1 MNRDRTVRARPPARN
16 GQGGYPPASKQSAA
30 PGYDTEEEEEDYQ
43 EPERPHTSVRRYD
56 LGDGL
61 AYTRGNT
68 RYTFHPNQVQR
79 IPPRRSA
86 YTTPGQI
93 PGRGGPG
100 ALAAPEPVLAPR
112 RRRGFYAH
120 PLLYLG
126 TGMVAMLALW
136 VGLSIFLSWWYTWQD
151 DLHYGRPRTY
161 QVDQVVGHN
170 DSPDNPTHFVA
181 INLNS
186 RVLIIELPGGDS
198 SKARIYQGPTLYGQG
213 SDLAPITLSFQ
224 DVNHDGK
231 LDMLVHF
238 QGSVIIYLNQ
248 GGTFVPQ
255 HLGGSNPPT
264 PNEARA

>member
-1 MNRDRTVRARPPARN
+1 MNRDRTVRARQPARN
-16 GQGGYPPASKQSAA
+16 GQGGYPPASRQPVA
-30 PGYDTEEEEEDYQ
+30 PGYGTEEEEEGYQ

-61 AYTRGNT
+61 AYTQGNT
-68 RYTFHPNQVQR
+68 RYAFHPNQVQR
-79 IPPRRSA
+79 IHPRRSA
-86 YTTPGQI
+86 YTTAGQI
-93 PGRGGPG
+93 SGRGGQG
-100 ALAAPEPVLAPR
+100 ALAAPEPAAPPS

-126 TGMVAMLALW
+126 IGMVAMLALW
-136 VGLSIFLSWWYTWQD
+136 VGLSFFLSWWYTWQD

-161 QVDQVVGHN
+161 QVDQAVGHN

-248 GGTFVPQ
+248 NGTFVPQ
-255 HLGGSNPPT
+255 H
-264 PNEARA
+264 